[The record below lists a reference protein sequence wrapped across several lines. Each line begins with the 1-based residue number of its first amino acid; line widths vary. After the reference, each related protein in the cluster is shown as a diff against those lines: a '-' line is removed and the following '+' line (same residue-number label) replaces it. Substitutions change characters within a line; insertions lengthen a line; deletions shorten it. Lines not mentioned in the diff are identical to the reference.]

1 MEGSVGATSNSSL
14 LRWEYWLQ
22 WQVLVCA
29 LILIL
34 PTTMAVIFLLRNR
47 STHPLKP
54 ADLWATC
61 WTNIHPRFL
70 LFYRA
75 FAFAAMAFLL
85 FQTVAAFGFFVFF
98 FYTQWTFALVM
109 VYFALA
115 TLVSGRGCQI
125 DSRTQSGETDRFLKK
140 DSEDIMN
147 ETPTATE
154 NHVGGFT
161 KQEVHHNQV
170 AYQEQQV
177 GSIENI
183 VYIIY
188 QASLFS
194 IHRFLSQILM
204 LYGHRQ
210 YAAGAVILTDIVF
223 WCLLLPFMTGE
234 SFQLTL
240 LIGCMHSVNAVFL
253 LIESA
258 LNRMPFPWF
267 GLIYFLL
274 WSCAYVVVQWVLHA
288 CCFTWWPYP
297 FLELST
303 PWAPMWYLA
312 LGLAHVPCYGLY
324 VLLVKT
330 KQAAL
335 SRMFPRTS
343 VRVSIEKKNG

>member
-1 MEGSVGATSNSSL
+1 MEGSVGASSNSSL
-14 LRWEYWLQ
+14 LGLEYWLQ

-47 STHPLKP
+47 STNRLKP

-61 WTNIHPRFL
+61 WTSLHPRFL

-115 TLVSGRGCQI
+115 TLVSVWGCRT
-125 DSRTQSGETDRFLKK
+125 DSRTQSGETDKFLKK
-140 DSEDIMN
+140 GSEDIMY
-147 ETPTATE
+147 ETTTATE
-154 NHVGGFT
+154 NPVGGFT

-183 VYIIY
+183 MYIIY
-188 QASLFS
+188 Q
-194 IHRFLSQILM
+194 IC
-204 LYGHRQ
+204 
-210 YAAGAVILTDIVF
+210 AGAVMLTDIVF

-258 LNRMPFPWF
+258 LNRMPCPWL

-274 WSCAYVVVQWVLHA
+274 WSCIYVVFQWVLHA

-303 PWAPMWYLA
+303 PWAPMWYLGLA
-312 LGLAHVPCYGLY
+312 LAHVPCYGLY
-324 VLLVKT
+324 VLLVKA
-330 KQAAL
+330 KHAAL
-335 SRMFPRTS
+335 SRMFTRTF
-343 VRVSIEKKNG
+343 VRVSTEKKNS